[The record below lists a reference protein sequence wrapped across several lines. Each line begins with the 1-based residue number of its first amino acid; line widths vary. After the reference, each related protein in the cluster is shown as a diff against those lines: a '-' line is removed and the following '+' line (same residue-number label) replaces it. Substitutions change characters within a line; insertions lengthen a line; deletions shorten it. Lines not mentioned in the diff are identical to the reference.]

1 MRSVDARDSEM
12 ARMGGNAVNGN
23 GKTVVEQIFSERCGR
38 EARAGQIVI
47 APVDMLMASDTT
59 GPMTIKAFEGMGG
72 EKVFDPAKVALVIDH
87 AAPPPNQTI
96 ANLHLL
102 MRSFAAKQGVRF
114 YESGEGICHQLLL
127 ESGLIKQK
135 MIVLGADSH
144 TCTYGCLGAFAAG
157 VGATDLA
164 AAMLTGQSWF
174 KVPETIKIVISGAL
188 QKGVSSKDLILYI
201 IGILGAGGA
210 IYKSVEFY
218 GDTLESLSHA
228 SKATIANMV
237 SEMGGKNGFICDSS
251 TGVASEPGAV
261 FSRVVEIDA
270 ASIVPM
276 VACPHFVDNVHPV
289 SEHEGMKVD
298 QVVMGSCTNG
308 RLEDLRTAVA
318 ILRGRHVAPS
328 VRFYIFPASQKT
340 LLAAVEDGTIA
351 ALVAAGAVIMPSGCG
366 ICVGTH
372 MGVPGDGEVVL
383 STTNRNFCGRMGNN
397 KAFVYLSSPAT
408 AAASALTGCLT
419 DPRKV
424 G

>member
-1 MRSVDARDSEM
+1 MAAQDSKW
-12 ARMGGNAVNGN
+12 
-23 GKTVVEQIFSERCGR
+23 GKNMNETGRTVVEQIFFERSGH

-47 APVDMLMASDTT
+47 APVDLLMASDTT

-96 ANLHLL
+96 ANLHVL
-102 MRSFAAKQGVRF
+102 MRDFAGKYGVRF

-127 ESGLIKQK
+127 ESGLIRRK

-174 KVPETIKIVISGAL
+174 KVPETIKIIISGKL
-188 QKGVSSKDLILYI
+188 QKGVFAKDLILYVI
-201 IGILGAGGA
+201 RELGAGGA

-218 GDTLESLSHA
+218 GDTLETLSLS

-251 TGVASEPGAV
+251 TGIASEPGAT
-261 FSRVVEIDA
+261 FCKVVEIDA
-270 ASIVPM
+270 SKIEPQI
-276 VACPHFVDNVHPV
+276 ACPHFVDNVCSV
-289 SEHEGMKVD
+289 SRHEGMKIN
-298 QVVMGSCTNG
+298 QVVLGSCTNG
-308 RLEDLRTAVA
+308 RLEDL
-318 ILRGRHVAPS
+318 HVAAGILKGKHVDPT

-340 LLAAVEDGTIA
+340 LLTAAEDGTVA

-408 AAASALTGCLT
+408 AAVSALTGRLT
-419 DPRKV
+419 DPRKEV
-424 G
+424 

>member
-1 MRSVDARDSEM
+1 MNET
-12 ARMGGNAVNGN
+12 
-23 GKTVVEQIFSERCGR
+23 GKTVIEQIFSERSGR
-38 EARAGQIVI
+38 SVKAGQIVV
-47 APVDMLMASDTT
+47 APVDLLMASDTT
-59 GPMTIKAFEGMGG
+59 GPMTIKAFEAMGG

-96 ANLHLL
+96 ANLHML
-102 MRSFAAKQGVRF
+102 MRDFAARHGVRL

-127 ESGLIKQK
+127 ESGLIKSG

-164 AAMLTGQSWF
+164 AAMLAGQSWF
-174 KVPETIKIVISGAL
+174 KVPETIKIVISGRL
-188 QKGVSSKDLILYI
+188 QKGVSSKDLILCV
-201 IGILGAGGA
+201 IGKLGAGGA

-218 GDTLESLSHA
+218 GDTLETLSLA

-251 TGVASEPGAV
+251 TGLASEPGAK
-261 FSRVVEIDA
+261 FARVVEIDA
-270 ASIVPM
+270 SRVEPQL
-276 VACPHFVDNVHPV
+276 ACPHLVDNVHPV
-289 SEHEGMKVD
+289 SEYEGTKVD
-298 QVVMGSCTNG
+298 QVVLGSCTNG
-308 RLEDLRTAVA
+308 RLEDLHTIAA
-318 ILRGRHVAPS
+318 ILRGKHVARG
-328 VRFYIFPASQKT
+328 VRFYVFPASQKILLDAANDGT
-340 LLAAVEDGTIA
+340 LAAI
-351 ALVAAGAVIMPSGCG
+351 VAAGAVIMPCGCG

-408 AAASALTGCLT
+408 AAVSALAGCIT
-419 DPRKV
+419 DPRKEV
-424 G
+424 